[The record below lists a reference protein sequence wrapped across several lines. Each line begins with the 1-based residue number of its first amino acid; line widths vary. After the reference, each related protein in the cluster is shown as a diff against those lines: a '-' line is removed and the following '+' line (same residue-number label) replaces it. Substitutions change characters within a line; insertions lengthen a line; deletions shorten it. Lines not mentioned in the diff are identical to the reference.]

1 MQFQPYKKINDNRYR
16 EDFGFYFED
25 FIEGMIIE
33 HRPGRTLTR
42 TDNTWMTLLT
52 MNTAQLHFD
61 ANYAQKT
68 EWQLPLVDSTLTLAI
83 ITGMTVNTIS
93 KKVVANL
100 EWDKVQLL
108 KPVFE
113 GDTIYAES
121 EILSKRESQSR
132 PTQGI
137 VTVETRGFKQDGE
150 LFMRFMRTVLVYK
163 KGHSPNYNIDEASE

>member
-1 MQFQPYKKINDNRYR
+1 MMEFNPYRKINENRYR

-25 FIEGMIIE
+25 FEEGVIIE
-33 HRPGRTLTR
+33 HRPGRTITR

-61 ANYAQKT
+61 AHYAQNT
-68 EWQLPLVDSTLTLAI
+68 EWKLPLVDSTLTLAI
-83 ITGMTVNTIS
+83 VTGMTVNTIS

-100 EWDKVQLL
+100 EWDKVKLL
-108 KPVFE
+108 KPIFE

-121 EILSKRESQSR
+121 EIISKRESKSR

-137 VTVETRGFKQDGE
+137 ITVETRGLKQNGD
-150 LFMRFMRTVLVYK
+150 LFISFSRTVLIYK
-163 KGHSPNYNIDEASE
+163 RGYAPDYNIT

>member
-1 MQFQPYKKINDNRYR
+1 MSFNTYQKIDENRYR

-25 FIEGMIIE
+25 FEVGLIIE
-33 HRPGRTLTR
+33 HRPGRTLSQA
-42 TDNTWMTLLT
+42 DNTWMTLLT

-61 ANYAQKT
+61 AHYAEKT
-68 EWQLPLVDSTLTLAI
+68 GWKRPLVDSTLTLAM

-100 EWDKVQLL
+100 EWDQVKLI

-121 EILSKRESQSR
+121 EVIAKRESSSR

-137 VTVETRGFKQDGE
+137 ITVQTRGINQNKE
-150 LFMRFMRTVLVYK
+150 VFMSFQRTVLVYK
-163 KGHSPNYNIDEASE
+163 KGAAPAYDI

>member
-1 MQFQPYKKINDNRYR
+1 MSDTSYQKIADNRIR

-25 FIEGMIIE
+25 FVVGQIIE
-33 HRPGRTLTR
+33 HRPGRTITR
-42 TDNTWMTLLT
+42 NDNIWMTLLT

-61 ANYAQKT
+61 AHFAEQT
-68 EWQLPLVDSTLTLAI
+68 EWKQPLVDSTLTLAI

-100 EWDKVQLL
+100 QWDEVKLL

-121 EILSKRESQSR
+121 EILDKRESKSR
-132 PTQGI
+132 EGQGI
-137 VTVETRGFKQDGE
+137 VTVATRGIKQDRSV
-150 LFMRFMRTVLVYK
+150 FMSFKRTVLVYK
-163 KGHSPNYNIDEASE
+163 KGYCPAYDI

>member
-1 MQFQPYKKINDNRYR
+1 MEFNPYKKIDNNRYR

-25 FIEGMIIE
+25 FVEGIIIE

-61 ANYAQKT
+61 AHYAEST
-68 EWQLPLVDSTLTLAI
+68 EWNLPLVDSTLTLAI
-83 ITGMTVNTIS
+83 VTGMTVNTIS

-100 EWDKVQLL
+100 EWDKVKLL

-113 GDTIYAES
+113 GDTVYAES
-121 EILSKRESQSR
+121 EVISKRESKSR

-137 VTVETRGFKQDGE
+137 VSVETRGINQRGDT
-150 LFMRFMRTVLVYK
+150 FMSFQRTVLVYK
-163 KGHSPNYNIDEASE
+163 KGHAPNYEIKK